1 MAALGGAL
9 SSPVSMAAVSDAEF
23 QALKDSVAVLT
34 QKLSEVERDLVAER
48 ERSAQ
53 TAKEVAKEA
62 AAQAVASSQVAKPS
76 PASWTEKVSLQGDL
90 RARYENVDVENA
102 DDDRNRSR
110 LRARAAI
117 IARPQD
123 GLEVGF
129 GLSTRQDASPTSGNQ
144 TMGDGGSGKD
154 IYLDLAYFNW
164 AAVEGMQVMGGKFK
178 NNIYRPGRHALIW
191 DGDLNPEGFGMS
203 YRSGP
208 FFANAIGA
216 WMESDSDSDAGNAMA
231 LGGQAGVAWP
241 LTDTVNLTAGA
252 GYFHFNTEGKGG
264 FYGVDGETKFYGNSV
279 DSNDRYLYDYDVLEA
294 FAELGFKA
302 FGQPVSVFV
311 DYANNG
317 EADRFD
323 TGWATGLVVGAAKAK
338 GTWEAGYVYQDLERD
353 AVFGLWT
360 DSDFGGGGTDNKGHI
375 LRGTYALSD
384 KTTLGFSYYM
394 SEIGENVGNEK
405 DHDLLQIDLGFK
417 Y

>member
-1 MAALGGAL
+1 MKHGLSLMVALGGVLA
-9 SSPVSMAAVSDAEF
+9 SPLAMAAVSDAEF
-23 QALKDSVAVLT
+23 QALKDSVTVLT
-34 QKLSEVERDLVAER
+34 QKLAEMQQELAAER

-53 TAKEVAKEA
+53 A
-62 AAQAVASSQVAKPS
+62 AAQTVAAPVQVAKVQQ

-90 RARYENVDVENA
+90 RARYENIDQ
-102 DDDRNRSR
+102 DDRDERNRSR
-110 LRARAAI
+110 LRARAAL

-164 AAVEGMQVMGGKFK
+164 AAAEGLQLMGGKYK
-178 NNIYRPGRHALIW
+178 NNIYRPGKHALIW
-191 DGDLNPEGFGMS
+191 DGDLNPEGFGMT
-203 YRSGP
+203 YRNGP
-208 FFANAIGA
+208 VFANAIGA

-231 LGGQAGVAWP
+231 MGGQAGVVWP

-252 GYFHFNTEGKGG
+252 GYFRFNTEGKGG
-264 FYGVDGETKFYGNSV
+264 FYEVDGKTKFYGNSV
-279 DSNDRYLYDYDVLEA
+279 DAGNRYLYDYDVLEA
-294 FAELGFKA
+294 FAELGFLA
-302 FGQPVSVFV
+302 FKQPVSVFV
-311 DYANNG
+311 DYANNSD
-317 EADRFD
+317 ADRFD
-323 TGWATGLVVGAAKAK
+323 TGWAAGLLVGAAKAK
-338 GTWEAGYVYQDLERD
+338 GTWEAGYTYQDLERD

-360 DSDFGGGGTDNKGHI
+360 DSDFGSGGTDNKGHI
-375 LRGTYALSD
+375 IRGAYALGD

-394 SEIGENVGNEK
+394 SEIGENAGTGK